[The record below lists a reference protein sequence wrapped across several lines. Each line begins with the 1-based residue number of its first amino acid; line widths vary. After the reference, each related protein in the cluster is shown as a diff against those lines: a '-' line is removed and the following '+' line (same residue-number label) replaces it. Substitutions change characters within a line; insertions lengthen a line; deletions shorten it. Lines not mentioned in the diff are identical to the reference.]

1 MWSWV
6 ALSAGHALCHTTV
19 KDTFKHGL
27 LARCQ
32 WGLRNGQVHVLRD
45 PWNHP
50 DSLKA
55 GDKRERGWVSPSRV
69 VAQLQAFSFPAL
81 YCAILRHYGLD
92 SFWGSGDGSQDARQV
107 LVTEPHP
114 LLLTKGF

>member
-6 ALSAGHALCHTTV
+6 ALSAGHALCHMTV
-19 KDTFKHGL
+19 SDTFKLGS

-50 DSLKA
+50 DS
-55 GDKRERGWVSPSRV
+55 
-69 VAQLQAFSFPAL
+69 
-81 YCAILRHYGLD
+81 
-92 SFWGSGDGSQDARQV
+92 GSW
-107 LVTEPHP
+107 
-114 LLLTKGF
+114 